1 MDEINKS
8 LTTIETNLKKLGKQY
23 KSGQHVLIIDALNAL
38 KKVNHLTNRSS
49 RAADSCPKCGKPLI
63 MGVCETGCGYI
74 PPPA

>member
-38 KKVNHLTNRSS
+38 KKVNHLN
-49 RAADSCPKCGKPLI
+49 PKRRQ
-63 MGVCETGCGYI
+63 
-74 PPPA
+74 